1 MYDSSTW
8 RRWRFAPNHHE
19 HLGVG
24 TLRSCSPYCQREG
37 RRFDERVAP
46 CPDVCDVSVAKLAV
60 TKRFADRGQEAP
72 LLYGYARPDVIDELL
87 FRDDLTR
94 AIGKIEQNIQR
105 PTADGTH

>member
-1 MYDSSTW
+1 
-8 RRWRFAPNHHE
+8 
-19 HLGVG
+19 
-24 TLRSCSPYCQREG
+24 
-37 RRFDERVAP
+37 
-46 CPDVCDVSVAKLAV
+46 LAV

-105 PTADGTH
+105 PTADGTHVTVASESSLAPIESYVLLKIVCGLINWFTPSNSA